1 VFFDKQWAYWLK
13 DTLPNVTEVV
23 EVEGAKLFF
32 PEERP
37 EALVEPIRRLWKVPV
52 PA

>member
-1 VFFDKQWAYWLK
+1 
-13 DTLPNVTEVV
+13 VV

-37 EALVEPIRRLWKVPV
+37 DELVPHLLDLWST
-52 PA
+52 